1 VLYHD
6 PVRREGIRDYVL
18 SLPERVVRSASAL
31 AGGLLR
37 EVGNVVLPPRV
48 RRTSLYR
55 NLVEVGLR
63 FMIEEVGQVEGVYP
77 PEGQLASD
85 FLLRRTAGHGV
96 ELAGILAFHASPVWV
111 MAALADICGAG
122 RGLISEISEAL
133 KKEGLLDPDTKFESV
148 DQILDGLE
156 RSAGRVAEAFN
167 TPPLDV
173 ASLRR
178 EWAAVRAEARKIP
191 PRNLPSANL
200 VRRHWE
206 ALKEEAA
213 AQNRSVFVL
222 SSILAVAA
230 IGRVPENLR
239 WLSRCARLAARHTG
253 QVFASALLDHYARA
267 LKEIRKAGYL
277 GYWKREFRPY
287 LVAAAR
293 QFSPRTKSL
302 TARLLRRQAEPA
314 DSRRD
319 QPGSN
324 ALLP

>member
-1 VLYHD
+1 MLYHD
-6 PVRREGIRDYVL
+6 PVVREGIRDYVL

-37 EVGNVVLPPRV
+37 EVGNVILPPRV

-63 FMIEEVGQVEGVYP
+63 FMIEEVGQVEGVYA

-85 FLLRRTAGHGV
+85 FLLRRTAGHGI
-96 ELAGILAFHASPVWV
+96 EWAGILTFHASPVWV
-111 MAALADICGAG
+111 MAALADISGAG
-122 RGLISEISEAL
+122 RGLISEISDAL
-133 KKEGLLDPDTKFESV
+133 KQGGLLDPGTKFESV

-156 RSAGRVAEAFN
+156 RSAGRVAEALN
-167 TPPLDV
+167 TPPVDV

-178 EWAAVRAEARKIP
+178 EWAAVREEVRKIP

-200 VRRHWE
+200 VRRNWE
-206 ALKEEAA
+206 ALKREAA

-230 IGRVPENLR
+230 IGLVPENLR
-239 WLSRCARLAARHTG
+239 WLSRCARLAARRTG
-253 QVFASALLDHYARA
+253 QVFARALLDHYASA

-293 QFSPRTKSL
+293 QFSPRTGSL
-302 TARLLRRQAEPA
+302 TAKLLRR
-314 DSRRD
+314 R
-319 QPGSN
+319 
-324 ALLP
+324 